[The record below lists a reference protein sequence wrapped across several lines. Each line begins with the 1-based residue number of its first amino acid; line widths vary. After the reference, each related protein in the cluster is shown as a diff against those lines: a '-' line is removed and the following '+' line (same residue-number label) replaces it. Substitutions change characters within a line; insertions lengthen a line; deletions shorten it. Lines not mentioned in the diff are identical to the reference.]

1 MFNNDKR
8 SGDKQPPLNT
18 IEDEVKSAIT
28 NEIARARKAGTGQV
42 LNEVKAFAPPL
53 HPDRVSHATQM
64 MVDTIDSMYRD
75 CSIEIDNR
83 VADFSAK
90 LEELKRSAEHF
101 KTKMRQG
108 ADQLIE
114 KVKGLGADFEDITA
128 KMQESDFGKPVR
140 KLLEKPTPSSERRRG
155 ALIEAAADFK
165 KPDEEP
171 PPAA

>member
-8 SGDKQPPLNT
+8 SSDKQQPN
-18 IEDEVKSAIT
+18 IEEEVKSAIT
-28 NEIARARKAGTGQV
+28 SEIARARKADAFRGQS
-42 LNEVKAFAPPL
+42 LEVKAFAPPL

-140 KLLEKPTPSSERRRG
+140 KLLEKPTPTSERRRG
-155 ALIEAAADFK
+155 ALVEAADFK
-165 KPDEEP
+165 KPDEET

>member
-8 SGDKQPPLNT
+8 SSDKQPPLNT
-18 IEDEVKSAIT
+18 IEEEVKSAIT
-28 NEIARARKAGTGQV
+28 SEIARARRGQP
-42 LNEVKAFAPPL
+42 LEVKAFAPPL
-53 HPDRVSHATQM
+53 HPDRVSHATQTM
-64 MVDTIDSMYRD
+64 CDTIDSMYRD
-75 CSIEIDNR
+75 CSVEIDNR
-83 VADFSAK
+83 VDDFSAK

-140 KLLEKPTPSSERRRG
+140 KLLEKPTPTSERRRG
-155 ALIEAAADFK
+155 ALVEAADFK
-165 KPDEEP
+165 KPDEET